1 MKVENKQTL
10 KTQEARAKL
19 GLTPEDRARDYLP
32 LWEKA
37 RERLVSL
44 EKSEIDWMQRTRY
57 RSELISLDQALA
69 AVKSEPRV
77 KGSKGCMAWA
87 MVVIVL
93 GGLFW
98 FGLQK
103 FPYQTTKAS
112 GDVVVKVEKKP
123 VDIEK
128 LQRKA
133 EQAIEKRRW
142 DEAREFLQEIVD
154 AEPKNTFAEEG
165 ETLIKQGIDE
175 ERGQQIGFIVG
186 NIQSALEVVNLG
198 EAETLLKQLEEIDS
212 SNERLPE
219 FRQFLQEAR
228 VEVKSMVIV
237 KSVKAAMD
245 EDDWELASTRLTE
258 LEKFNPEHP
267 EVTRLVGD
275 LERARRE
282 KMVNEGKAMALF
294 EEAQKLDKGEFS
306 EVALNKLQEAL
317 LLAENPEIKELY
329 EKMSAYGRV
338 INVPKDFKTIDE
350 AIAAARNND
359 RIRLAKGTYVA
370 SVNLVSGMELEGE
383 AASSTIIEFPAEK
396 GSAVVMA
403 VKDGSARLR
412 ELTVRQSGIVNDAER
427 HPVISV
433 TAGQL
438 EMLNCR
444 IENGSGHGV
453 AVMNGA
459 HANLRSCRISTC
471 GWDGVAVT
479 GEGSQAI
486 LEKTTSTQNL
496 HHGFDFWDGGS
507 GELSECLAVENGRSG
522 IVFLKAG
529 QGSKVLKTTM
539 KDNREV
545 GALISGSELTEV
557 KGNQM
562 IGNLLGGLVLEN
574 ESLVNE
580 LSGNAITG
588 NGEVG
593 LAVEKNSQITSLGE
607 NNIAQNKG
615 KQSWLD
621 AVFPSVVETE
631 IDEIPAAPPEGKA
644 TDEESPEDSD
654 EVISASEEDV
664 PE

>member
-1 MKVENKQTL
+1 M
-10 KTQEARAKL
+10 QEARAKL
-19 GLTPEDRARDYLP
+19 GLTPDDCARDYLP

-37 RERLVSL
+37 RERLITL
-44 EKSEIDWMQRTRY
+44 EKNEADWMQRTRY
-57 RSELISLDQALA
+57 RSELAAMDQALA
-69 AVKSEPRV
+69 VVKSEPRV
-77 KGSKGCMAWA
+77 KGSKGWLAWTFVA
-87 MVVIVL
+87 VVL

-98 FGLQK
+98 WGLQK
-103 FPYQTTKAS
+103 FPYDPAQPRI
-112 GDVVVKVEKKP
+112 VVAEITAHKP
-123 VDIEK
+123 VDVEK
-128 LQRKA
+128 LQRQA

-142 DEAREFLQEIVD
+142 DEAHEFLQKIIS
-154 AEPKNTFAEEG
+154 AEPNNAFVKEG
-165 ETLIKQGIDE
+165 EAQIKQGIDE
-175 ERGQQIGFIVG
+175 ERGQQIGFLVG

-198 EAETLLKQLEEIDS
+198 EAEALLKQLEEVDP

-237 KSVKAAMD
+237 KSVKAAM
-245 EDDWELASTRLTE
+245 EKDDWELASRRLAG
-258 LEKFNPEHP
+258 LEKFNPDHP

-282 KMVNEGKAMALF
+282 KMVNEGKAIALF
-294 EEAQKLDKGEFS
+294 EEARKLDEGEFS
-306 EVALNKLQEAL
+306 EEALNKLQEAL
-317 LLAENPEIKELY
+317 LLAKKPEIKELY

-338 INVPKDFKTIDE
+338 INVPKDFKTIDD
-350 AIAAARNND
+350 AIAAARSND

-370 SVNLVSGMELEGE
+370 SVNLVDGLELEGV
-383 AASSTIIEFPAEK
+383 AAASTIIEFPAEK
-396 GSAVVMA
+396 GSVVAMA
-403 VKDGSARLR
+403 VEGGSARLR
-412 ELTVRQSGIVNDAER
+412 ELTLRQSGIVNDLER

-459 HANLRSCRISTC
+459 RAHLRSCRISGS

-479 GEGSQAI
+479 GEKSQAI
-486 LEKTTSTQNL
+486 LEKTTSAQNL
-496 HHGFDFWDGGS
+496 HNGFDFWNGGS
-507 GELSECLAVENGRSG
+507 GELSECVALENGRSG
-522 IVFLKAG
+522 IVFLAAAK
-529 QGSKVLKTTM
+529 GSKVTKTTM

-545 GALISGSELTEV
+545 GALVSASELSEV
-557 KGNQM
+557 IGNQM
-562 IGNLLGGLVLEN
+562 TGNLLGGLVLEDD
-574 ESLVNE
+574 SLVSE

-593 LAVEKNSQITSLGE
+593 LAIEKDSQVTSLGE

-621 AVFPSVVETE
+621 AVFPKVVESE
-631 IDEIPAAPPEGKA
+631 IDEIPAAPPEPEA
-644 TDEESPEDSD
+644 SDEEASEEAD
-654 EVISASEEDV
+654 EVISASQEDARA
-664 PE
+664 E